1 MASPPSP
8 LIPDS
13 YHINSYGNYQT
24 QPLIPPTELMNPHV
38 ANPQAYHVNQ
48 HHHDPLPLVLL
59 SELSF
64 ELNNRRE
71 NMQAY
76 LQWQNLQTINSVV
89 NENTNQVNLILDY
102 ASKLL
107 DLIHEKENEVA
118 ATNHANWGLQMC
130 LNQYDYQL
138 KAWQQ
143 IALEKE
149 ALVAN
154 LQQQLVMIQESHH
167 QLMLNASQPDAGSS
181 CGDPSNDVIDRDCQM
196 CGEEISSVVLLPCK
210 HLCCCRTCEANVYS
224 CPVCKMAKES
234 SLEVSWPM
242 IKKGAD

>member
-1 MASPPSP
+1 MAFFQISNQTQAMASPPSP

-76 LQWQNLQTINSVV
+76 LQWQVGIN
-89 NENTNQVNLILDY
+89 
-102 ASKLL
+102 
-107 DLIHEKENEVA
+107 
-118 ATNHANWGLQMC
+118 
-130 LNQYDYQL
+130 
-138 KAWQQ
+138 
-143 IALEKE
+143 
-149 ALVAN
+149 
-154 LQQQLVMIQESHH
+154 
-167 QLMLNASQPDAGSS
+167 
-181 CGDPSNDVIDRDCQM
+181 R
-196 CGEEISSVVLLPCK
+196 
-210 HLCCCRTCEANVYS
+210 
-224 CPVCKMAKES
+224 
-234 SLEVSWPM
+234 
-242 IKKGAD
+242 